1 MTVQTAL
8 VSIIAQ
14 IGLNITNPQ
23 ASSTSTEI
31 QQIVELMNETG
42 RDIAARADW
51 SRMFKVAVIP
61 AGASIALPADF
72 LKLADSA
79 PVWLDKPT
87 FKAVRRAM
95 EPEQWA
101 FLSKTASVQP
111 YFYMENGALTFAPP
125 IDADGGRLRY
135 LSNAWSDA
143 GATITQN
150 GDNFLIPERLI
161 VSGTVY
167 RWNRQKGLPF
177 DDIMAE
183 HEADILDE
191 IAMDRG
197 AQ

>member
-61 AGASIALPADF
+61 AGYSIALPADF

-87 FKAVRRAM
+87 FKAVRRAL
-95 EPEQWA
+95 EE
-101 FLSKTASVQP
+101 L
-111 YFYMENGALTFAPP
+111 
-125 IDADGGRLRY
+125 
-135 LSNAWSDA
+135 
-143 GATITQN
+143 
-150 GDNFLIPERLI
+150 
-161 VSGTVY
+161 
-167 RWNRQKGLPF
+167 
-177 DDIMAE
+177 
-183 HEADILDE
+183 
-191 IAMDRG
+191 
-197 AQ
+197 